1 MKTNGL
7 HAKKPKSAPAFW
19 WDFSGDEVI
28 VQSDW
33 PGGERLAAFT
43 GEHAID
49 DAASCVRRL
58 QQGIETP
65 NWHRAASRQG
75 IKR

>member
-1 MKTNGL
+1 MSL
-7 HAKKPKSAPAFW
+7 HAKKPKGAPSFW

-49 DAASCVRRL
+49 NAADLVRGFQEGR
-58 QQGIETP
+58 ETP
-65 NWHRAASRQG
+65 NWNLDDGRQR